1 MRRRLALLVL
11 VVQDRRVG
19 VERDDVR
26 VRQLA
31 LRMSR
36 RAHIGHV
43 NFVFRLAGAERSFRR
58 DVPARGRVRRVAHAL
73 QLVVGLDGSR
83 DSAAGAA
90 ALPDCSRAK
99 PQSANCS
106 CHSPMN
112 AQRPQAAR
120 WRRASR
126 RLADHLDL
134 EVMRPEPVRQ
144 RGRLVPVIGR
154 LQENQPR
161 LLAGPI
167 HEPAV
172 DRIFERHPQL
182 EMRIRLERIRMI
194 VEEQHVR
201 TARVNRE
208 RVEVARCDR
217 RVGALALN
225 ADVIVEQRSELG
237 RGEHGRDLEMS
248 TFRHVNVS
256 SMSPRAHTCTKH
268 WNFQVQNA
276 FQTH

>member
-1 MRRRLALLVL
+1 
-11 VVQDRRVG
+11 
-19 VERDDVR
+19 
-26 VRQLA
+26 
-31 LRMSR
+31 
-36 RAHIGHV
+36 
-43 NFVFRLAGAERSFRR
+43 
-58 DVPARGRVRRVAHAL
+58 
-73 QLVVGLDGSR
+73 
-83 DSAAGAA
+83 
-90 ALPDCSRAK
+90 
-99 PQSANCS
+99 
-106 CHSPMN
+106 MN
-112 AQRPQAAR
+112 AQRPRRAEVAAR
-120 WRRASR
+120 IA

-134 EVMRPEPVRQ
+134 EVMRPEPVRE
-144 RGRLVPVIGR
+144 RRRLVPVIGR

-172 DRIFERHPQL
+172 DRVFERHPQL

-194 VEEQHVR
+194 VEEHHVR

-217 RVGALALN
+217 CVGALALN

-256 SMSPRAHTCTKH
+256 SMSPRAHTARNTGISRFKTLSKPTRIRACQATRERPLSPNLPPLSTFISHKGDH
-268 WNFQVQNA
+268 SHEHKNDSRRCRAVA
-276 FQTH
+276 VVGCVREEGRAR